1 LLGHSGVKE
10 KSVNMEL
17 EIKRQMAHALG
28 FFSIIL
34 IYIFGKWYAALLLFL
49 VSTTFFILGEYRKNK
64 DKYKIIKIKALDDFE
79 DVIEDEFKTYE
90 RRKELPFRGAITFY
104 FSCSL
109 VIFLF
114 EPNVAIA
121 SIAVL
126 AFADSLSTVVG
137 SFVGEHKLPINK
149 KKSLEGSSIFF
160 LTTITILLFFVNPLK
175 ALEISIAV
183 TLVEMLP
190 RVDDNLTVPLVTG
203 VLMLLL

>member
-1 LLGHSGVKE
+1 
-10 KSVNMEL
+10 MEL

-49 VSTTFFILGEYRKNK
+49 VFATFFVLGEYRKNK
-64 DKYKIIKIKALDDFE
+64 NKYKIIKIKAIDEFE
-79 DVIEDEFKTYE
+79 DIIEDEFKTYE
-90 RRKELPFRGAITFY
+90 RRSELPFRGAITFY

-109 VIFLF
+109 VTFLF
-114 EPNVAIA
+114 EPSIAIA

-137 SFVGEHKLPINK
+137 SFVGEHKLPVNK
-149 KKSLEGSSIFF
+149 KKSWEGSSIFF
-160 LTTITILLFFVNPLK
+160 LTTITILLFFVSPIK
-175 ALEISIAV
+175 ALLISILV
-183 TLVEMLP
+183 TFVEMLP

-203 VLMLLL
+203 VLMMLL

>member
-1 LLGHSGVKE
+1 
-10 KSVNMEL
+10 MEL
-17 EIKRQMAHALG
+17 EIKRQIAHALG

-34 IYIFGKWYAALLLFL
+34 IYIFGKWYAALILFL
-49 VSTTFFILGEYRKNK
+49 ISTTFFILGEYRKNK
-64 DKYKIIKIKALDDFE
+64 NKYKIIKIKALDEFE
-79 DVIEDEFKTYE
+79 DIIEDEFKTYE

-109 VIFLF
+109 VTFLF
-114 EPNVAIA
+114 EPSVAIA

-149 KKSLEGSSIFF
+149 KKSWEGSTIFF
-160 LTTITILLFFVNPLK
+160 LTTIIILLFFISPLK
-175 ALEISIAV
+175 ALIASVVV
-183 TLVEMLP
+183 TFVEMLP

-203 VLMLLL
+203 VLVSIL